1 MAKTAGVRAKK
12 FLPAITVIMPVL
24 NEEAHLEDS
33 VNSILS
39 QSYASEIELIVAL
52 GPSHDETNTIA
63 KALAKKDKRIKLLDN
78 PRGLTTAGMNAAIKI
93 AKHDYIVRIDAHSE
107 PEQNYFQDGI
117 RILLEQD
124 ADEVGGIMQAK
135 GRSAFQKAVAYA
147 YTSRWGIGAASYHV
161 GGKAGEAESAYLG
174 IFKKSALERVGGYDE
189 AIIRG
194 EDWDLAQRIKR
205 TGGKVW
211 FSPELRVTYWP
222 RGRFGRLVKQFYST
236 GVWRGDLTRRDPGAA
251 SKRYFVPPIAVL
263 GILAGFALLVFGQ
276 PLGTIH
282 LIGIVPAAAY
292 LMGVTVVAVI
302 AAGLSLKS
310 RLALVLAL
318 AAMHMSWGWG
328 FLRGFVSA
336 ATGTIDKSRVTQ
348 KAKQS

>member
-12 FLPAITVIMPVL
+12 FLPSVTVIMPVL
-24 NEEAHLEDS
+24 NEESHLEAS
-33 VNSILS
+33 VQSILS
-39 QSYASEIELIVAL
+39 QSYPTDIELILAL

-63 KALAKKDKRIKLLDN
+63 KSLAKRDKRIKLLDN
-78 PRGLTTAGMNAAIKI
+78 PRGLTTVGLNAAIKI

-107 PEQNYFQDGI
+107 PAENYLQDGI

-124 ADEVGGIMQAK
+124 ADEVGGIMHAQ

-147 YTSRWGIGAASYHV
+147 YTSRWGIGGASYHV
-161 GGKAGEAESAYLG
+161 GGQAGEAESAYLG

-211 FSPELRVTYWP
+211 FSPELKVTYWP
-222 RGRFGRLVKQFYST
+222 RGRFDRLVKQFYST
-236 GVWRGDLTRRDPGAA
+236 GVWRGDLTRRDIGGA
-251 SKRYFVPPIAVL
+251 SKRYFMPPLLVL
-263 GILAGFALLVFGQ
+263 GILAGLVLLCFGQ
-276 PLGTIH
+276 LLGVI
-282 LIGIVPAAAY
+282 PAAAY
-292 LMGVTVVAVI
+292 LLGIVLVAVL

-310 RLALVLAL
+310 RAALVIAL
-318 AAMHMSWGWG
+318 ATMHLSWGWG
-328 FLRGFVSA
+328 FIRGFIRG
-336 ATGTIDKSRVTQ
+336 ATGTIDKSRVRR
-348 KAKQS
+348 